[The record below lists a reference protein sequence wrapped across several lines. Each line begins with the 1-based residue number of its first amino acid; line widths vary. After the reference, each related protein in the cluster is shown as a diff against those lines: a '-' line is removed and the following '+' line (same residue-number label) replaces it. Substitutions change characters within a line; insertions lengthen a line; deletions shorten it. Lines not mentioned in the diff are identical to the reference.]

1 MDTNI
6 TAENTRN
13 DDDEPEVMQDNPHD
27 LPIEH
32 SEHQNGS
39 NMQIFDDK
47 GFTNKSNRDQSQKY
61 NF

>member
-1 MDTNI
+1 
-6 TAENTRN
+6 
-13 DDDEPEVMQDNPHD
+13 MQDNPHD